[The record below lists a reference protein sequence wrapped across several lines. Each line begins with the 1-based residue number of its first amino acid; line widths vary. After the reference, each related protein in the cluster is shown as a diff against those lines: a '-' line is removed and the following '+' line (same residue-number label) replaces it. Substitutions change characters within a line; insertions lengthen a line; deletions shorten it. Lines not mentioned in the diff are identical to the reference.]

1 MHPPL
6 TPHRHPMCLEI
17 IEEFQKF
24 YLDHPFGK
32 FFGDCTELKVMG
44 LNFDGFFKFD
54 CLLWL
59 VYIRT
64 TVQASLQAR
73 FVVKMDEDALN
84 LNDDDYLSVDEM
96 MDQNEDD
103 HGPDPVQDDSTS
115 VMFFEQFP
123 IQLCLLS
130 RHSMFE
136 AVFFAS
142 I

>member
-1 MHPPL
+1 MHACHSTCP
-6 TPHRHPMCLEI
+6 
-17 IEEFQKF
+17 
-24 YLDHPFGK
+24 
-32 FFGDCTELKVMG
+32 
-44 LNFDGFFKFD
+44 
-54 CLLWL
+54 